1 MRYLLLLFIVMPIIE
16 MWILISVGSSIGAIN
31 TIGLVLLTALIGIS
45 LLREQGFETLWRGRE
60 KLQRGNLPAQELI
73 EAIIL
78 AVSGALLLTPGFVTD
93 AIGFMG
99 LIPVFRRKIF
109 NNMLHRIKATH
120 MGSVGSFYN
129 QKQPTDEEI
138 IDGESWETNSHTNN
152 LKDK

>member
-16 MWILISVGSSIGAIN
+16 MWVLISVGSSIGAIN
-31 TIGLVLLTALIGIS
+31 TIGLVLLTALIGIF
-45 LLREQGFETLWRGRE
+45 LLKEQGFETLWRGRE
-60 KLQRGNLPAQELI
+60 KLQRGHLPAQELI

-109 NNMLHRIKATH
+109 NNMLHSIKATH
-120 MGSVGSFYN
+120 MGSAGSFYN
-129 QKQPTDEEI
+129 QKKPTNEDI